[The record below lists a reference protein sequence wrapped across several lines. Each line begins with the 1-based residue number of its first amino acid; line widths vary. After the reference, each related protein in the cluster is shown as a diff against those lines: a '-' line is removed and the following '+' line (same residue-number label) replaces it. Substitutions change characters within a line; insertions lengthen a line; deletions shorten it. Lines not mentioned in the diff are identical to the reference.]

1 MLPETL
7 KEVENMERLVK
18 EILTISKIEMDG
30 LAGKAEPMS
39 LSDTLIKV
47 TEALLPLAQERQ
59 IAVHSQL
66 AEDVTVS
73 GNVSLLEKAI
83 HNILSNAIRHSP
95 EGAEVLIYLTPSVLT
110 VTNTGTSIPEED
122 LPVLFTPFYRVE
134 KSRNK
139 STGGS
144 GLGLYLVKTILELHG
159 FQYRMENTET
169 GVVFMVTF

>member
-73 GNVSLLEKAI
+73 GNVSLLENA
-83 HNILSNAIRHSP
+83 LSQSYS
-95 EGAEVLIYLTPSVLT
+95 E
-110 VTNTGTSIPEED
+110 
-122 LPVLFTPFYRVE
+122 
-134 KSRNK
+134 
-139 STGGS
+139 
-144 GLGLYLVKTILELHG
+144 
-159 FQYRMENTET
+159 
-169 GVVFMVTF
+169 